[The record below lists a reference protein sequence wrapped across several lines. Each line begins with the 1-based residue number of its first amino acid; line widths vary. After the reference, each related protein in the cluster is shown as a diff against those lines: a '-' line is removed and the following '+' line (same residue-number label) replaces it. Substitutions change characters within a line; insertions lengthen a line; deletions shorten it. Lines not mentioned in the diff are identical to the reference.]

1 VGIFDRPV
9 EERASDL
16 RGVLTSR
23 GAFSGFI
30 TLVMERDLERRMLH
44 RASGYRS
51 IVDVGP
57 IILQREIP
65 FRCGSDLVVLFE
77 MMALST
83 LAETKLT
90 KNYRLCRV
98 SEESL
103 AIYNGIPR
111 DWHTLWK
118 ITRTRR
124 RTARATGGR

>member
-1 VGIFDRPV
+1 
-9 EERASDL
+9 
-16 RGVLTSR
+16 
-23 GAFSGFI
+23 
-30 TLVMERDLERRMLH
+30 MERDLERRMLH

-57 IILQREIP
+57 IISQREIP

-103 AIYNGIPR
+103 AITMEFRAIGTHYGKLLALGGEPR
-111 DWHTLWK
+111 ERLADVDDW
-118 ITRTRR
+118 RR
-124 RTARATGGR
+124 VASLRISE